1 MSDPAKASDGF
12 FSVPACG
19 VTEVRNAFVERI
31 PSLYPNLFL
40 RVKLE
45 S

>member
-1 MSDPAKASDGF
+1 MSDPKAKDYF
-12 FSVPACG
+12 FSIPAFG
-19 VTEVRNAFVERI
+19 VTEVRNALVERI

-40 RVKLE
+40 RVRLD